1 VSFSALVYL
10 ISDAKPQQFLSLL
23 VYQREPSSHFSA
35 FRYDP
40 VSSRTFHDSKHNTAK
55 LAQTLYSLVTGEA
68 VAKLSSNHTATVAV
82 YPILIFN
89 LLVITIYAQL
99 EGTAD

>member
-1 VSFSALVYL
+1 MLSPNNSYHCWSISASLHRT
-10 ISDAKPQQFLSLL
+10 FRLSGTILFLL
-23 VYQREPSSHFSA
+23 VPFMTQNI
-35 FRYDP
+35 
-40 VSSRTFHDSKHNTAK
+40 NTAK
-55 LAQTLYSLVTGEA
+55 LARTLYSLVTGEA